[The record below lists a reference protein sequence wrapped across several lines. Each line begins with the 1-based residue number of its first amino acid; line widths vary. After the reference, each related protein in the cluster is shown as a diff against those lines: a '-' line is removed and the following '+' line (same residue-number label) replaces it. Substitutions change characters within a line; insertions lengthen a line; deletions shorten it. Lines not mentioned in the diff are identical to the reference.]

1 MLHLVMENIDE
12 AWKAFAT
19 AVEALGV
26 TFLGPTPTQ
35 MTSMGLKHEARAV
48 AIKAGVPVVPGS
60 EGAVNTLENAVKIA
74 GDIGYP
80 ILVKASGGGGGMG
93 MQICRGKPYGLRK
106 LECHYV
112 TSTKVAVFSLQMNR
126 T

>member
-1 MLHLVMENIDE
+1 
-12 AWKAFAT
+12 
-19 AVEALGV
+19 
-26 TFLGPTPTQ
+26 

-93 MQICRGKPYGLRK
+93 MQICRGRPYGLSEACILLR
-106 LECHYV
+106 
-112 TSTKVAVFSLQMNR
+112 N
-126 T
+126 

>member
-1 MLHLVMENIDE
+1 
-12 AWKAFAT
+12 
-19 AVEALGV
+19 
-26 TFLGPTPTQ
+26 

-93 MQICRGKPYGLRK
+93 MQICRGRPDGLRK
-106 LECHYV
+106 LAYHYV
-112 TSTKVAVFSLQMNR
+112 TSTNQPCSLLQMNR

>member
-1 MLHLVMENIDE
+1 
-12 AWKAFAT
+12 
-19 AVEALGV
+19 
-26 TFLGPTPTQ
+26 

-60 EGAVNTLENAVKIA
+60 EGAVNTLENAAKIA

-93 MQICRGKPYGLRK
+93 MQICRGRPYGLRK
-106 LECHYV
+106 LAYHYV
-112 TSTKVAVFSLQMNR
+112 TSTNLPCSLLQMNR